1 MPWGSPGP
9 QDRVTGV
16 TEAPEGKARSR
27 PGVSCQSLPAPEP
40 GPGAETDRQGRKAA
54 EARQVSPPAR
64 APGARCEQLS
74 GTGPTPP
81 LVEPWPGCWA
91 WRAARDSRASS
102 GHGRGYAAQDVA
114 LPGAGTCESCGIF
127 AP

>member
-16 TEAPEGKARSR
+16 IEAPEGKARSR

-81 LVEPWPGCWA
+81 LGGALAWLLGVAGSPGQQSVQWA
-91 WRAARDSRASS
+91 WQGLRCP
-102 GHGRGYAAQDVA
+102 GRG
-114 LPGAGTCESCGIF
+114 F
-127 AP
+127 AWSWNV